1 MQISP
6 INPIGPAW
14 HRMVR
19 ILFKPFDIVKW
30 LLLGFCVF
38 LAQCG
43 NGGGGGGGGPPL
55 PGGGGRQPQSD
66 AEWFEQN
73 MAMILVIAAVAIVV
87 LIALALLVT
96 WISSRGKFMFIDG
109 IAKNR
114 GAVKEPWKEYKR
126 EGNSLFI
133 FRVVLGLIGLVL
145 FALVAGIPFAIAI
158 PDFHSKTLGP
168 AGVVAIV
175 VGIVLFLLFIALAI
189 AVKFMIDAFVVP
201 TMYCRRVRALAGWRL
216 AWRELVKGHLLS
228 AFVLFLMLIVF
239 GMVAGMIGILSV
251 CFTCCLVI
259 IPYVGTVILLPIPV
273 FMTAYILEYI
283 QQFGPDWR
291 FFDDDLCPK
300 CGYQRTGSVSGV
312 CPECGVSTAPTP

>member
-43 NGGGGGGGGPPL
+43 NGGGGGGGGGGAPPL
-55 PGGGGRQPQSD
+55 PGGGGRQPQPD

-114 GAVKEPWKEYKR
+114 GAVKEPWKEY
-126 EGNSLFI
+126 S
-133 FRVVLGLIGLVL
+133 
-145 FALVAGIPFAIAI
+145 
-158 PDFHSKTLGP
+158 
-168 AGVVAIV
+168 
-175 VGIVLFLLFIALAI
+175 
-189 AVKFMIDAFVVP
+189 
-201 TMYCRRVRALAGWRL
+201 
-216 AWRELVKGHLLS
+216 
-228 AFVLFLMLIVF
+228 
-239 GMVAGMIGILSV
+239 
-251 CFTCCLVI
+251 
-259 IPYVGTVILLPIPV
+259 
-273 FMTAYILEYI
+273 
-283 QQFGPDWR
+283 
-291 FFDDDLCPK
+291 
-300 CGYQRTGSVSGV
+300 
-312 CPECGVSTAPTP
+312 STQSI